1 MKAFFHL
8 FQLTFLCA
16 CCSFGVQA
24 QTIDQT
30 KSHVSF
36 EIGNMKI
43 NTVEGE
49 LHGMAGELFFE
60 PLSLNDSFFNV
71 CVKVKSMDTGS
82 EKRDEHLLTED
93 FFEAEVYPDICFIS
107 EEIKKG
113 NSEDFLAV
121 GNLTIKD
128 VERKVEIAF
137 THNEAAKQFI
147 GSLIINRLEFKVG
160 EDTGTFMVAD
170 EVEITIYCSLQ

>member
-1 MKAFFHL
+1 MQSFFHL
-8 FQLTFLCA
+8 FLLTFLST
-16 CCSFGVQA
+16 CCFFGVQA

-30 KSHVSF
+30 KSRVSF

-49 LHGMAGELFFE
+49 LFGMEGELFFE

-93 FFEAEVYPDICFIS
+93 FFEAEVYPDICFVS

-113 NSEDFLAV
+113 NSEDFIAV
-121 GNLTIKD
+121 GSLQIKD

-137 THNEAAKQFI
+137 TYDEKEKQFV
-147 GSLIINRLEFKVG
+147 GALIINRLDFKVG
-160 EDTGTFMVAD
+160 EDTGTFMVSD
-170 EVEITIYCSLQ
+170 EVEITIYCRLQ